1 MIYQE
6 QIPNRQKFNDKE
18 IEEIQRVSKRLDS
31 DEEVEI
37 VAKQSKLRPGGSK
50 TTPDTIFV
58 TNKRLLIRDPSL
70 FGAQE
75 DFESITY
82 DKITSIELEKG
93 MFSSAVKIMASGYN
107 GNIDAISKEKAER
120 IVEYIKKS
128 MQNIKTEKETQVS
141 TGINS
146 NQKLSIADELLK
158 LAKLKEEGIITEQ
171 EFNQMKQ
178 NLIKNKMNW

>member
-1 MIYQE
+1 
-6 QIPNRQKFNDKE
+6 
-18 IEEIQRVSKRLDS
+18 
-31 DEEVEI
+31 
-37 VAKQSKLRPGGSK
+37 
-50 TTPDTIFV
+50 
-58 TNKRLLIRDPSL
+58 
-70 FGAQE
+70 
-75 DFESITY
+75 
-82 DKITSIELEKG
+82 
-93 MFSSAVKIMASGYN
+93 
-107 GNIDAISKEKAER
+107 
-120 IVEYIKKS
+120 

>member
-1 MIYQE
+1 
-6 QIPNRQKFNDKE
+6 
-18 IEEIQRVSKRLDS
+18 
-31 DEEVEI
+31 
-37 VAKQSKLRPGGSK
+37 
-50 TTPDTIFV
+50 
-58 TNKRLLIRDPSL
+58 
-70 FGAQE
+70 
-75 DFESITY
+75 
-82 DKITSIELEKG
+82 
-93 MFSSAVKIMASGYN
+93 MFSSAVKIMASGYK

-178 NLIKNKMNW
+178 NLILNSE